1 MEKKTT
7 AGFTL
12 MELLIAITIML
23 IISGVSLSAFWQSQ
37 KKSRDSQRKSELAQI
52 ARALELFNEDFAE
65 YPDSSPNGLI
75 MGCQSV
81 VGGMTIGCNW
91 ESEFKAYPRDVEVIY
106 MKELPAD
113 PGNSYGY
120 YYEKSGDE
128 FYLYSVLENDQDA
141 TYNTVGWDASGSG
154 PANECGESFCRYK
167 LSNAG
172 VIYPD

>member
-1 MEKKTT
+1 MKRKAT

-23 IISGVSLSAFWQSQ
+23 IISGVSLSSFWQSQ

-52 ARALELFNEDFAE
+52 TRALELFNEDFAE
-65 YPDSSPNGLI
+65 YPDSSGGLI
-75 MGCQSV
+75 IGCQNAA
-81 VGGMTIGCNW
+81 GGAMVACSW

-120 YYEKSGDE
+120 YYVKADEE

>member
-1 MEKKTT
+1 MKRKAT

-65 YPDSSPNGLI
+65 YPEASDGLI
-75 MGCQSV
+75 LGCQNA
-81 VGGMTIGCNW
+81 VGGVMVVCSW
-91 ESEFKAYPRDVEVIY
+91 ESEFRAYPRDVEVIY
-106 MKELPAD
+106 MKELSAD
-113 PGNSYGY
+113 PGNSYEY
-120 YYEKSGDE
+120 YYEKVSDG
-128 FYLYSVLENDQDA
+128 FNLYSVLENDQDA
-141 TYNTVGWDASGSG
+141 TFNSSGWNASGSG
-154 PANECGESFCRYK
+154 PADECGESFCRYK